1 MDHTKILKRAWH
13 ILWSYKVLWI
23 FGIILAFT
31 AVGGGTSS
39 LSYTVGNGDFQ
50 EGQFRDFDLD
60 QLRLDLDGSLDNFDE
75 EFEEML
81 EDIWGDEIRSATV
94 DTIIAIGIGM
104 ICFFTL
110 LFVVAR
116 VAQYVSE
123 TALIRMVDN
132 YEETGERLTFREGF
146 KLGWSRK
153 AWRLFLID
161 LVINLPAL
169 ILFGVLL
176 FLALVPLFL
185 LGSEQTSLGV
195 FGIIAAIGFLFVWV
209 LGVIVASAILTL
221 LKRFFRRA
229 CALEGLGV
237 IDSIRRGYRVV
248 RANLRDIGVMWLIM
262 VGIDLA
268 WPLVILPV
276 VAIAGL
282 AAVII
287 GGFVFFLF
295 AALGSILTTGA
306 TPWLIAGILAF
317 PAFLVVFGLPV
328 WFVGGLRM
336 TFVSSTWTL
345 SYREVAALERLDPDL
360 LVDVE
365 LESKDESGEGESEE
379 EQAE

>member
-317 PAFLVVFGLPV
+317 PAGRCLI
-328 WFVGGLRM
+328 
-336 TFVSSTWTL
+336 
-345 SYREVAALERLDPDL
+345 ER
-360 LVDVE
+360 
-365 LESKDESGEGESEE
+365 
-379 EQAE
+379 